1 MEKSGPELSPKL
13 ESDAPSDGCD
23 GPGLLRFDQIWSSLH
38 TSTFCELWRKQ
49 VKATNKTH
57 LCCSPSRGLHE
68 QFETLKGD
76 IDIIGATKQ
85 GNRGSHE
92 PRYLAYI

>member
-38 TSTFCELWRKQ
+38 TSTFCELME
-49 VKATNKTH
+49 KTGQKRQIKH
-57 LCCSPSRGLHE
+57 TCVVRLLEVFMSSLRH
-68 QFETLKGD
+68 
-76 IDIIGATKQ
+76 
-85 GNRGSHE
+85 
-92 PRYLAYI
+92 